1 MAIHVGTN
9 GLIGRLIFQAP
20 HGVADRQRRRLRAD
34 KVMHLS
40 TAGGHANIPI
50 TAPAM
55 KSGAVEFLTKPFGD
69 QAAPETGPGRAP
81 AELSQ

>member
-1 MAIHVGTN
+1 
-9 GLIGRLIFQAP
+9 
-20 HGVADRQRRRLRAD
+20 VASRTGNDGGFGCAD

-40 TAGGHANIPI
+40 TAGGDANIPI

-69 QAAPETGPGRAP
+69 QALLKPHVP
-81 AELSQ
+81 